1 MSVGLA
7 LWPGVLKDDQGQ
19 LGDKVTLYHMN
30 PRRKGGKN
38 SSEEQ
43 DLQPLLTVVFLHAVI
58 WGEKWRGMQKLG
70 LSLIESHSKHSGGL
84 GSGFCGSL
92 WPCRWYGSGPY
103 SL

>member
-43 DLQPLLTVVFLHAVI
+43 DLQPLLIVVFLHAVI
-58 WGEKWRGMQKLG
+58 WGEKWR
-70 LSLIESHSKHSGGL
+70 E
-84 GSGFCGSL
+84 
-92 WPCRWYGSGPY
+92 CRN
-103 SL
+103 

>member
-1 MSVGLA
+1 MSAGLA
-7 LWPGVLKDDQGQ
+7 LWPGVLKAGQGQ

-43 DLQPLLTVVFLHAVI
+43 DLQPLLIVVFLHAVI

-84 GSGFCGSL
+84 GSGLCGSPR
-92 WPCRWYGSGPY
+92 PCRW
-103 SL
+103 